1 MYQIRFFDKSN
12 DPFVPIIRK
21 GVISGFINWKQHTTP
36 AYLLYLDYITIVN
49 HLIVLWIHSQQ
60 IQIIAEYDFQE
71 ETMSISL
78 CVDFTNNKNEAEDWI
93 GNKRS
98 TAKNRLL
105 NLLHILFILFENG
118 LSLEDN
124 WEINI
129 WSSYLFEIV

>member
-1 MYQIRFFDKSN
+1 MFFDKST
-12 DPFVPIIRK
+12 DPFVLIIRK

-71 ETMSISL
+71 ETMSISH
-78 CVDFTNNKNEAEDWI
+78 CVDFTNKKNEAEDWI

-105 NLLHILFILFENG
+105 NLLHILFILYENG

>member
-1 MYQIRFFDKSN
+1 MFYDKSN
-12 DPFVPIIRK
+12 DPFVLIIRK

-71 ETMSISL
+71 ETMTMSL
-78 CVDFTNNKNEAEDWI
+78 CVEKKKKKNGAEDWI

-105 NLLHILFILFENG
+105 NLLHILFILYENG

>member
-12 DPFVPIIRK
+12 DQFVPIIRK

-36 AYLLYLDYITIVN
+36 AYLLYLYIITIVN
-49 HLIVLWIHSQQ
+49 HLIILWIHSQQ
-60 IQIIAEYDFQE
+60 IQIIIEYDFQQ
-71 ETMSISL
+71 ETMTISH
-78 CVDFTNNKNEAEDWI
+78 CVDFTNKKNGAEDWI

-105 NLLHILFILFENG
+105 NLSHILFILYENG